1 MTEQRRID
9 LRSDT
14 VTHPTPRMRDRMRDA
29 VVGDD
34 VYGEDPATLE
44 LEALA
49 AELAGK
55 EAALFVPSGTM
66 GNQLAI
72 MTHTRPGDEIIAGR
86 RSHVVLHEGGAPAR
100 LSGVGCAAVDNPDNM
115 IRPEDVIAAIR
126 PDDLMSPPTTLLCL
140 ENPLTDGNLVPPDL
154 LHAAARAA
162 HERGLA
168 VHLDGARIFNAAT
181 ALGMEA
187 GAVAAECDS
196 VMFCLSKGLCAPVGS
211 MLCGGAAFIR
221 RARKYR
227 KLLGGGM
234 RQSGIL
240 AAAGLEALET
250 MRRRLHEDHENARML
265 ADLLEAVPG
274 IAVRRERLKINMVFW
289 SAAHPAFNEQDFV
302 AFMAGRGVLCNGCE
316 FPGEYRFVTHRD
328 TDRDDLHRA
337 AEALAAYVESLGR
350 AGRS

>member
-14 VTHPTPRMRDRMRDA
+14 VTHPTLRMRDRMRNAD
-29 VVGDD
+29 VGDD
-34 VYGEDPATLE
+34 VYGEDPTTLE
-44 LEALA
+44 LETLA
-49 AELAGK
+49 AELVGK

-72 MTHTRPGDEIIAGR
+72 MTHTRPGDEIIAGK

-100 LSGVGCAAVDNPDNM
+100 LSGVGCAAVDNADNM

-140 ENPLTDGNLVPPDL
+140 ESPLTDGNVVPPVL

-162 HERGLA
+162 HEHGLA
-168 VHLDGARIFNAAT
+168 VHLDGARIFNAVA

-187 GAVAAECDS
+187 RDIAAGCDS
-196 VMFCLSKGLCAPVGS
+196 VMFCLSKGLCAPMGS
-211 MLCGGAAFIR
+211 MLCGDAAFIR
-221 RARKYR
+221 RARKNR

-234 RQSGIL
+234 RQSGIP

-250 MRRRLHEDHENARML
+250 MRHRLTEDHDNARLL

-274 IAVRRERLKINMVFW
+274 ITVRRERLKINMVFW
-289 SAAHPAFNEQDFV
+289 SAAHPDFNEQRFV
-302 AFMAGRGVLCNGCE
+302 AFMAGQGILCNGCE
-316 FPGEYRFVTHRD
+316 FPGEYRFVTHHD
-328 TDRDDLHRA
+328 VDRDGLRRA
-337 AEALAAYVESLGR
+337 AEALGAYVRSLDRIGG
-350 AGRS
+350 A